1 MSVISQ
7 MARQLTN
14 SQLVATSEP
23 PPQDSENP
31 KPARRR
37 SSLDGMLSFAR
48 RGSLSSDTSGVFN
61 PERSSADEALADTLA
76 LEHGEVETDGTYLT
90 EEFSK
95 AELKWII
102 LPSSRFRM
110 TWDAALLCLV
120 LYTSISL
127 PVMLSF
133 ALDTEQALSVRVVE
147 IFIDIVFLIDIVLN
161 FNTAV
166 LRDSILLID
175 KKAIARHYAKRWL
188 SIDAASSVPWE
199 VIFLIIEASNG
210 SQSNGADGSDLG
222 SLGALKVLKVPKLL
236 RLGRVF
242 KILERVQGAANV
254 SRIVMLVAGMAMVIH
269 WLCAVWFVLAKRDG
283 KWLDSQTCPGCSTT
297 DDEGELALREQ
308 GIWSQYA
315 FSYYTTLMMM
325 MGDSVSPTDGWEV
338 LFASFV
344 GLLGA
349 CVNAYVFATV
359 AHLVAQFSAESA
371 VHQARMN
378 DVTSAMMRLRVND
391 ATARRVRAYFE
402 YKWVRHRDHSG
413 DAFIR
418 SLPVQLRSDVSCMV
432 HHALIRQCPL
442 FHDAD
447 RRLLAAIATA
457 LEPEVYLPSEF
468 ILVAGFVSSCMYF
481 ISKGRVLVMEREQ
494 RQRSDA
500 KAEQKFES
508 ALLGHAGDVDHVG
521 TSTKALL
528 KGKWLLAARRVA
540 SGVRVDYF
548 GERGLFAALDQK
560 FHEFHFDT
568 SARALTH
575 VDLYGLD
582 REHFEQICA
591 DYPTHALKLIESAKK
606 NMPIEF
612 ASAFAHKVETIV
624 HARDEAEKAAE
635 EKRASEGGETL
646 PPPRNGKA
654 PMASAPSG
662 GDGGVADLK
671 RLESTVAT
679 LNADVRQLIQSQQ
692 EMQRQMATLLEH
704 SVRAATQQ
712 VPLRTLEA

>member
-1 MSVISQ
+1 MSVITQ

-14 SQLVATSEP
+14 SKLEAMPELH
-23 PPQDSENP
+23 PQDPENP

-37 SSLDGMLSFAR
+37 SSEDGNAGKVSTVR
-48 RGSLSSDTSGVFN
+48 SLASEKSGTFN
-61 PERSSADEALADTLA
+61 PERRGSDETIADTLA

-95 AELKWII
+95 AELKWVI
-102 LPSSRFRM
+102 LPSSRFRIV
-110 TWDAALLCLV
+110 WDAALLCLV
-120 LYTSISL
+120 LYTSVSL

-133 ALDTEQALSVRVVE
+133 ALDTKQAVSVQVVE
-147 IFIDIVFLIDIVLN
+147 IFIDVVFLIDIVLN

-166 LRDSILLID
+166 VRDSILIID
-175 KKAIARHYAKRWL
+175 KKAIASKYAKRWL
-188 SIDAASSVPWE
+188 AIDAASSVPWE

-222 SLGALKVLKVPKLL
+222 TLGALKVLKVPKLL

-254 SRIVMLVAGMAMVIH
+254 SRIVMLVVGMAMVIH
-269 WLCAVWFVLAKRDG
+269 WLCAVWYVLAKREG
-283 KWLDSQTCPGCSTT
+283 KWLDSQTCPGCITT

-359 AHLVAQFSAESA
+359 AHLVAQLSAESA

-402 YKWVRHRDHSG
+402 YRWVRHRDHSG

-418 SLPVQLRSDVSCMV
+418 SLPLQLRSDVSCMV
-432 HHALIRQCPL
+432 HHALIRRCPL

-457 LEPEVYLPSEF
+457 LVPEVYLPSEF

-494 RQRSDA
+494 RQKSDA

-508 ALLGHAGDVDHVG
+508 ALLGHAGDADHMG
-521 TSTKALL
+521 KDASAKALL

-560 FHEFHFDT
+560 FHEFHFET

-582 REHFEQICA
+582 RENFEQICA
-591 DYPTHALKLIESAKK
+591 DYPTAALKLVDSAKK

-612 ASAFAHKVETIV
+612 AAAFARKVETIV
-624 HARDEAEKAAE
+624 HASDEAGKAADE
-635 EKRASEGGETL
+635 QRSSEGGEAL
-646 PPPRNGKA
+646 PPPRSGKA
-654 PMASAPSG
+654 PMASASSG
-662 GDGGVADLK
+662 AGDFG
-671 RLESTVAT
+671 RLESTVAS
-679 LNADVRQLIQSQQ
+679 LNADVRQLMQSQR
-692 EMQRQMATLLEH
+692 EMQRQLETLLEH
-704 SVRAATQQ
+704 SVRAAATK
-712 VPLRTLEA
+712 PLQSLEA